1 MEISEL
7 LPEETMYKL
16 QEFKKF
22 VCRKPIV
29 KTKEIVKKS
38 EDGQLLT
45 KFFVSSIEANIGD
58 ELEISIK
65 KLDYTLDNSSE
76 LLGTEVIG
84 IYKDESMEL
93 EKGKVYLKPGESA
106 PEGVAAF
113 TGKRG
118 KRFYI
123 SRPAIV
129 KPKEEK
135 DREAKEMGK
144 KRTKEEQDIFDIQHE
159 QSLEA
164 REQAKEEQGLGR
176 FEEEGPREVPWW
188 RKTNTKM
195 TMPNEMTTQ
204 YEKGGLKI
212 QIVEGAIGWSV
223 VENGVKIGTVHK
235 EKDAERYAENK
246 FSQLEETNEG
256 NKQE

>member
-7 LPEETMYKL
+7 LSEETMVKL
-16 QEFKKF
+16 QELRKF
-22 VCRKPIV
+22 VHRKLAV
-29 KTKEIVKKS
+29 KTKKIVKKS
-38 EDGQLLT
+38 EDDQLLT
-45 KFFVSSIEANIGD
+45 KFFVSSIEADIGD

-65 KLDYTLDNSSE
+65 KLDYTIDNSSE
-76 LLGTEVIG
+76 LLGTEVVG
-84 IYKDESMEL
+84 IYKDGSMEL

-106 PEGVAAF
+106 PEGVASF

-118 KRFYI
+118 KKFYI

-129 KPKEEK
+129 KPKEK
-135 DREAKEMGK
+135 KEEDAEEVGK
-144 KRTKEEQDIFDIQHE
+144 TRTKEEQEIFDIQHR
-159 QSLEA
+159 QNLEA
-164 REQAKEEQGLGR
+164 REQAKEEQGAGR

-188 RKTNTKM
+188 RKTNIKM

-212 QIVEGAIGWSV
+212 QIIEGAVGWNV

-235 EKDAERYAENK
+235 EKDAERYAETK
-246 FSQLEETNEG
+246 FSQLEKNDEG